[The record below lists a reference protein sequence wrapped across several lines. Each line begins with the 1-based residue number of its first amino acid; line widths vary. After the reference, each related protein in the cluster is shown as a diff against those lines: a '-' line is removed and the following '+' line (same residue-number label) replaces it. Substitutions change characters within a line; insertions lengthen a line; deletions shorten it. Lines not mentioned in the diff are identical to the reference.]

1 MSSNETNGAQP
12 EPEVIYIDNNW
23 LHNNLIFPTFKVT
36 EDFAIGGSV
45 VKLGHSQQ
53 QEVGNT
59 QQLID
64 AIAAKN
70 ARLYSGIFQ
79 ADESPEVFTHD
90 ASPAVRFEVDAP
102 RGTVATG
109 HYNSVLHVWATTDEP
124 QGPGHLPRLHP
135 ILVFRSTTPAP
146 PQYITLR
153 GLDEFANI
161 LFPLEPHHGFPLPA
175 ANRVTPRLV
184 VIKGT
189 AGTGKTTL
197 ATQIMLAFARAE
209 VRCTCT
215 YLCTNDREDAIRHTA
230 DSFGFCSREEF
241 SAIENAESPRIF
253 IRNIFGT
260 FEEELD
266 KLQRRNK
273 DLPEGSPDS
282 REGSW
287 FADILKA
294 WKLPWHEPGASLP
307 APAGHCIFID
317 SLDPC
322 RQSGLSPDVGAGA
335 VRTLLHELKRKEW
348 ISFVILEE
356 SPSVTDP
363 IVQRHIADCEH
374 MADILIELRADATGE
389 HQLNTFRV
397 AKRHFGYHILGW
409 HEYKLLRKEHS
420 LANIDTARGFTVYPS
435 IHYYLSAS
443 RRADTYSRKG
453 DFVHTGIAHLDSILS
468 HDGAFETIGGHTV
481 PSNSCFVVQ
490 GHDSPYDSALAT
502 NLLLGGLW
510 RPRFTPAQAESTV
523 EINKDVLWVSL
534 AEETNVD
541 LGREALAYRTR
552 LCTARRF
559 GTELDNGRWIRWRRH
574 DATLGTDAFIGLVRH
589 FGLVI
594 KSREIWSR
602 LRNAGILDEYGR
614 VSESVEG
621 HPLDVSHL
629 TALNI
634 MQFNDRAVQ
643 FAQALFAQLV
653 AALRGE
659 DHLFT
664 RDGLPNCA
672 GYARLFEKY
681 KNIDKKVTLNKWCV
695 HLSEPNGNAWPK
707 CAKVVI
713 AVFRP
718 GWITP
723 DQFLHTLQ
731 QILDCDPFSRVMFTS
746 TALLANRFPLLAR
759 SELFL
764 TALLDL
770 FKSRN
775 MMSIFLD
782 PQSGQI
788 KSSLSISLGN
798 QADYLIELRG
808 AAMNLKPAWPKGA
821 GKAVGDL
828 QKLLTSNVEECPYST
843 LLVRNL
849 RGKNYTRPLHV
860 VAARPI
866 IGPPVNHGAQ
876 DIEQALRELAGGKTA
891 DLMCIL
897 KDWGFIEEKSEM
909 EIQVDSSRRP
919 SGAKRPSNHGDCKK
933 IQVNESI
940 YMRTN
945 DFAALCGA
953 PIATLGLDQAKVW
966 GVLTRFRPSQ
976 GNELHCVNLSH
987 KSQVRNTPGRRA
999 SDTLARR
1006 S

>member
-1 MSSNETNGAQP
+1 MSRNEKDTQP
-12 EPEVIYIDNNW
+12 KPEVIYVDNTW
-23 LHNNLIFPTFKVT
+23 LHNNLIFPTFNVT
-36 EDFAIGGSV
+36 TGVGVDAHV
-45 VKLGHSQQ
+45 AKLEHSHE
-53 QEVGNT
+53 QEVGDF
-59 QQLID
+59 QQLIE

-79 ADESPEVFTHD
+79 PEDTPEVFTHD
-90 ASPAVRFEVDAP
+90 ASPAVRFEVDTA
-102 RGTVATG
+102 RGVAAKG
-109 HYNSVLHVWATTDEP
+109 HYNSLLHVWATTEQP
-124 QGPGHLPRLHP
+124 EGKGRLPRLHP
-135 ILVFRSTTPAP
+135 ILVFRSARPAP
-146 PQYITLR
+146 PQCITLQ
-153 GLDEFANI
+153 GLEEFANI

-184 VIKGT
+184 VIKGA

-197 ATQIMLAFARAE
+197 AIQLMLALARSE
-209 VRCTCT
+209 VWCRCT

-241 SAIENAESPRIF
+241 SAIENAESPRVF

-273 DLPEGSPDS
+273 DRPDGVPAPHEES
-282 REGSW
+282 LLTNM
-287 FADILKA
+287 LKA
-294 WKLPWHEPGASLP
+294 LNLSPHEPATSLP

-322 RQSGLSPDVGAGA
+322 RQAGLSPDVGAGT
-335 VRTLLHELKRKEW
+335 VRTFLHELKRKEW

-389 HQLNTFRV
+389 HQLNTFRI

-443 RRADTYSRKG
+443 RRADTYSRKD

-490 GHDSPYDSALAT
+490 GNDSPYDSAVAT

-510 RPRFTPAQAESTV
+510 RPRFTPASTESAV

-541 LGREALAYRTR
+541 LGREALAYRTSV
-552 LCTARRF
+552 CTARRF
-559 GTELDNGRWIRWRRH
+559 STELDNGRWIRWRRH

-589 FGLVI
+589 FNLAI

-602 LRNAGILDEYGR
+602 LRKADILDEHGR
-614 VSESVEG
+614 VSDSVAG
-621 HPLDVSHL
+621 HPFVIGDL
-629 TALNI
+629 TALNL
-634 MQFNDRAVQ
+634 MQGDKRARQ
-643 FAQALFAQLV
+643 FAQALFAQLT
-653 AALRGE
+653 AALHGE
-659 DHLFT
+659 DHLYT
-664 RDGLPNCA
+664 RDGLPNCP

-695 HLSEPNGNAWPK
+695 HLLDPNGDAWPK

-718 GWITP
+718 GWVTP

-731 QILDCDPFSRVMFTS
+731 QILDCDQFSRVMFTS
-746 TALLANRFPLLAR
+746 TALLVNRFPLLAR
-759 SELFL
+759 SELLL

-782 PQSGQI
+782 PQNGQS
-788 KSSLSISLGN
+788 KNSLSISLGN

-808 AAMNLKPAWPKGA
+808 ATMNLKPVWPKGG
-821 GKAVGDL
+821 GKAVNEL
-828 QKLLTSNVEECPYST
+828 QKLVRPNIEECPYSPM
-843 LLVRNL
+843 LVHNF

-860 VAARPI
+860 VTARPI
-866 IGPPVNHGAQ
+866 VRPPINSVGQ
-876 DIEQALRELAGGKTA
+876 GIEQALHELAGDRTA
-891 DLMCIL
+891 DLMRVL
-897 KDWGFIEEKSEM
+897 QDWGFIEERSET
-909 EIQVDSSRRP
+909 EIQVGSSRHSSMPNR
-919 SGAKRPSNHGDCKK
+919 SVNNRAGVKV
-933 IQVNESI
+933 QVNESV
-940 YMRTN
+940 YMRTK
-945 DFAALCGA
+945 DFADLCGA
-953 PIATLGLDQAKVW
+953 AMAKLGLDHDKVW
-966 GVLTRFRPSQ
+966 GILTRFRPSQ

-987 KSQVRNTPGRRA
+987 EAPGRNTAGRRA
-999 SDTLARR
+999 GDSVSRR
-1006 S
+1006 T